1 MDDKNSF
8 LKNRSQKTIDN
19 KTQEHNLTLKGHISG
34 SKGHTFSQ
42 TNSAYRPHSAARGK
56 KLTKTEAE
64 KRPIPKII
72 FDELILLEH
81 NFPSWNDVVD
91 RKATGARLQY
101 LRENNA
107 EFGRTFCR
115 LANCLD
121 IRLAQNGNRSIDKT
135 NQCEHGFDCANC
147 NSYRTRIKPDARRVN
162 SVTPSFLE
170 MGDTSNLSH
179 LGEKG
184 VTNAENGN
192 FSLETLLLYSF
203 YSKKP
208 ITDIIVLKN
217 GYHFDNDG
225 RLIWEKYEDLMQSKT
240 NDYYDK

>member
-34 SKGHTFSQ
+34 SKEHTFTQFSY
-42 TNSAYRPHSAARGK
+42 SYRPRSAARGK
-56 KLTKTEAE
+56 NLTKTEAD
-64 KRPIPKII
+64 KRPMPKII
-72 FDELILLEH
+72 FDELNLLER
-81 NFPSWNDVVD
+81 NLPSWDNVVD
-91 RKATGARLQY
+91 HEATGKRLRD

-121 IRLAQNGNRSIDKT
+121 IRLAINGNASIDKT
-135 NQCEHGFDCANC
+135 NYCEHGFDCSNC
-147 NSYRTRIKPDARRVN
+147 NSYRTRIKGGSRTN
-162 SVTPSFLE
+162 IVTPSYLE

-203 YSKKP
+203 YSKVP
-208 ITDIIVLKN
+208 ITKIIVLKN
-217 GYHFDNDG
+217 GYHFDKDG
-225 RLIWEKYEDLMQSKT
+225 RLIWEEYENLMQGKT
-240 NDYYDK
+240 NDDYDK

>member
-19 KTQEHNLTLKGHISG
+19 KAQEHNLTLKGHISG
-34 SKGHTFSQ
+34 SKEHTFSQ
-42 TNSAYRPHSAARGK
+42 TNSAYRPRSAARGK
-56 KLTKTEAE
+56 KLTKTEAD
-64 KRPIPKII
+64 KRPMPKII
-72 FDELILLEH
+72 HDELNLLEH
-81 NFPSWNDVVD
+81 NLPSWDNVVD
-91 RKATGARLQY
+91 REATGKLLRD

-121 IRLAQNGNRSIDKT
+121 IRLALNGNMSIDKT

-147 NSYRTRIKPDARRVN
+147 HSYRTRIKGGRRTN
-162 SVTPSFLE
+162 IVTPSYLE

-184 VTNAENGN
+184 VANAENGN

-217 GYHFDNDG
+217 GYHFDKDG
-225 RLIWEKYEDLMQSKT
+225 RLIWEEYEDLMQSKT
-240 NDYYDK
+240 NDDYDK

>member
-19 KTQEHNLTLKGHISG
+19 KAQEHNLTLKGHISS

-42 TNSAYRPHSAARGK
+42 TNSAYRPRSAAIGK
-56 KLTKTEAE
+56 NLTKTEAD

-72 FDELILLEH
+72 HDELNLLER
-81 NFPSWNDVVD
+81 NLPSWDNVID
-91 RKATGARLQY
+91 REATGKNLRD

-121 IRLAQNGNRSIDKT
+121 ICLAQNGNRSIDKT

-147 NSYRTRIKPDARRVN
+147 NSYRTRIKPGGRRTN
-162 SVTPSFLE
+162 IVTPSFLE

-179 LGEKG
+179 LGERG

-208 ITDIIVLKN
+208 ITEIIVLKN
-217 GYHFDNDG
+217 GYHFDKDG
-225 RLIWEKYEDLMQSKT
+225 RLIWEKYEDLMQGKT
-240 NDYYDK
+240 NDDYDK